1 MAGWER
7 LVLAVATAGLLVAG
21 GCAQEGSMA
30 VRVAQARAQHE
41 VRPTGYQPRVGA
53 DGRPEVALDV
63 LVVNRGTHRLRSLTL
78 LVVVV
83 GSDGNDRA
91 SRRVTLNTSSLVP
104 GVASQ
109 LSAVVGDLDVRE
121 GETLLVELENEV
133 PEGERDQFPEFAEGV
148 S

>member
-1 MAGWER
+1 MAGCGR
-7 LVLAVATAGLLVAG
+7 FAVAVAMVAVGLAG
-21 GCAQEGSMA
+21 GCAREGSMA
-30 VRVAQARAQHE
+30 LQVVQARAQHE
-41 VRPTGYQPRVGA
+41 VRPTGFQPRVGA

-63 LVVNRGTHRLRSLTL
+63 LVLNRGTHRLRSLTL

-91 SRRVTLNTSSLVP
+91 SRRVTLDTSALVP
-104 GVASQ
+104 GVSSQ
-109 LSAVVGDLDVRE
+109 LSAVVKDLDVRE

-133 PEGERDQFPEFAEGV
+133 PEAERGQFPEFGEGV